1 MKIIDQ
7 IYHCQM
13 PDPVFGVWILNCY
26 LQIFISHTDIQTVI
40 ISDLGFELG
49 WFNPC
54 IVERIADKVV
64 QEFHL
69 NPAKLV
75 WFEHYSSDDQDLNAT
90 DFSQVVFQWK
100 NGKATNPQWIS
111 INSAEVQLLISETS
125 TPVLC

>member
-1 MKIIDQ
+1 
-7 IYHCQM
+7 M